1 MTSTATPPESD
12 AESDAD
18 LAAAAV
24 ERGSQTVA
32 VDCDCGRRLKVPRR
46 MLGQSLRCP
55 FCQRPLRAGK
65 EDDAGDDAGPA
76 PATRAS
82 TFEAA
87 KKRVT
92 EQGGLSGRPEE
103 DADAGERDAGET
115 ERGAQGADAPRSPAP
130 VESPSVGRRVFE
142 ALLDPRAVHWLLM
155 LGGGLA
161 VIGGL
166 VWLISKGVFDDP
178 LYVAAGMIVGTLAG
192 LGAGWWVSLKT
203 RYAVAG
209 RALTSL
215 ACAVA
220 PLILWFLHAQ
230 GLVTVDGGL
239 WVGGVICC
247 LLYLATVFVL
257 RDPLYLYA
265 IQGGVILTVLLLL
278 GDLHKIDDPAWLSL
292 FLIAMGLIALHLER
306 AFPPESPPSESP
318 AGPPVEFSRRRYGRP
333 LFLGGRTAVAIALL
347 ILLGVQAWDWGFDAL
362 TAAVE
367 NLSGATRPTNLLA
380 VSAWAAAGVWL
391 AGAYAFIYS
400 ELVVRRSGYDLFNAA
415 GCAAMAGITVLVA
428 ADLRA
433 EWYVAA
439 LGVIGLAANA
449 GQSWLLR
456 RDEAAATAATG
467 GARSDDAEFEGAEFE
482 GAPGHAF
489 HLASRGSGL
498 ILNALPLALGA
509 ALHWR
514 ATSQIAEGMGWE
526 YETGWAFVAAMA
538 IVAVCN
544 RVAAWL
550 FRETSP
556 RWSATCLVFTGASLL
571 IGAAGALR
579 ALGVVDWLTQAPLLM
594 LVPLA
599 YLIAARLWRRFAP
612 DRGRQLE
619 RPLYWVAEGGAA
631 VILAHVLFN
640 ALRDTAQ
647 MTWVS
652 GETTNLWLGA
662 VFLLAATFYFLAA
675 LWYGR
680 RRYNIPLAAAASAGV
695 VWQALSYLD
704 VPSAWHAAVYAL
716 LGLVGIIAARWRGTE
731 VTFEQPETP
740 FDLFPEDRERAE
752 RERAARE
759 RADRLGR
766 PSHPW
771 DRSRGDLRNRGD
783 FRPKAYLTGRGA
795 ALFYCGAG
803 VLLVAVLAA
812 GLRGLGRLALDRV
825 ALDGGVGLVEIG
837 TLLVTAAAAATA
849 ALFAPMPGWRRTFA
863 VAAVALLGVAFLDL
877 NVLLDLNGW
886 RKLEIFCV
894 AIGLLAVAAAMLTR
908 VRALLSDAL
917 ADKLG
922 RGHDDLI
929 GLGLWLG
936 SALAVFPPL
945 IAVLVDWFGD
955 GWRNAAG
962 SGLTDQL
969 VLITLTVG
977 LLVVGLTGKAKAPTL
992 LGGTALG
999 LYLLALIAT
1008 VAYRPQVEVGVYL
1021 GIGGLLLFAVG
1032 VVLSVYRDRLSTLPD
1047 RIAAR
1052 EGMFRILDW
1061 R

>member
-12 AESDAD
+12 AENDTGSDPD
-18 LAAAAV
+18 LAAAVV
-24 ERGSQTVA
+24 ERGATVA
-32 VDCDCGRRLKVPRR
+32 VACECGRRLKVPRR
-46 MLGQSLRCP
+46 MLGRSLRCP
-55 FCQRPLRAGK
+55 FCRRPLRAES
-65 EDDAGDDAGPA
+65 EDDAGDDAEPA
-76 PATRAS
+76 PATRSS

-103 DADAGERDAGET
+103 DADAW

-130 VESPSVGRRVFE
+130 EDVPSLGRRVFE

-220 PLILWFLHAQ
+220 PLTLWFLHAQ

-292 FLIAMGLIALHLER
+292 FLIAMGLIALHAER
-306 AFPPESPPSESP
+306 AFPPERPD
-318 AGPPVEFSRRRYGRP
+318 GPPVEFSRRRYGRP
-333 LFLGGRTAVAIALL
+333 LFWGGRAAVAISLL
-347 ILLGVQAWDWGFDAL
+347 ILAGVQAWDWGFDAL

-439 LGVIGLAANA
+439 LGVIALLANA
-449 GQSWLLR
+449 GQYWLLR
-456 RDEAAATAATG
+456 RDEAA
-467 GARSDDAEFEGAEFE
+467 RGAEPGGDDFGDEDFE
-482 GAPGHAF
+482 NEGGFRHAF
-489 HLASRGSGL
+489 HLSPRRSGL

-514 ATSQIAEGMGWE
+514 ATSRIAEGMDWE
-526 YETGWAFVAAMA
+526 YPTDWAFVAAMT

-556 RWSATCLVFTGASLL
+556 RWSATCLFFTGAALL

-579 ALGVVDWLTQAPLLM
+579 ALGASDWLTQAPLLM

-599 YLIAARLWRRFAP
+599 YLLAARLWRRFAP

-662 VFLLAATFYFLAA
+662 TFLLAAAFYFLAA
-675 LWYGR
+675 LWYGDR
-680 RRYNIPLAAAASAGV
+680 RFNIPLAAAASAGV

-704 VPSAWHAAVYAL
+704 VPSVWHAAVYAL
-716 LGLVGIIAARWRGTE
+716 LGLTGIVAARWRGTE
-731 VTFEQPETP
+731 VTFEEPETP

-771 DRSRGDLRNRGD
+771 DRTAGDLRDVRD

-812 GLRGLGRLALDRV
+812 GLRGLGRLALDRA

-837 TLLVTAAAAATA
+837 TLLVTAAAAAAA
-849 ALFAPMPGWRRTFA
+849 ALFAPLPGWRRTFA
-863 VAAVALLGVAFLDL
+863 VASVALLGVAFLDL

-908 VRALLSDAL
+908 VRALLSDTL
-917 ADKLG
+917 ANTLG
-922 RGHDDLI
+922 GGHDDLI

-936 SALAVFPPL
+936 GALVVFPPL

-1052 EGMFRILDW
+1052 DGMFRILDW